1 VIGKKKKEAHSLPSV
16 SGRYQPDGLPSIICV
31 DGQTLPKR
39 RPQTKDAQAPV
50 PRVDVFPIMS
60 LLKSELN
67 GGILFRL
74 LAYRLV
80 ATFAFS
86 AEIPS
91 LQVGPLGHPRPWLF
105 RESRSCVVELVARQS
120 TGWVCLSFQFR
131 VSSWIVIAAHR
142 REMYLVGGRRSPGLS
157 PFRQWPFSPW
167 SIGCSVQGQKLEHID
182 SARSRPSLQGLSLG
196 VVSTPYCRAAKLT
209 LVH

>member
-1 VIGKKKKEAHSLPSV
+1 MAE
-16 SGRYQPDGLPSIICV
+16 
-31 DGQTLPKR
+31 
-39 RPQTKDAQAPV
+39 
-50 PRVDVFPIMS
+50 
-60 LLKSELN
+60 
-67 GGILFRL
+67 
-74 LAYRLV
+74 
-80 ATFAFS
+80 ATFAFP

-105 RESRSCVVELVARQS
+105 RESRSCVVGLVARQS

-142 REMYLVGGRRSPGLS
+142 RKMYLVGGRRSPGHS

-167 SIGCSVQGQKLEHID
+167 SIGWSVQGQKLEHID

>member
-1 VIGKKKKEAHSLPSV
+1 MALSL
-16 SGRYQPDGLPSIICV
+16 
-31 DGQTLPKR
+31 
-39 RPQTKDAQAPV
+39 
-50 PRVDVFPIMS
+50 
-60 LLKSELN
+60 
-67 GGILFRL
+67 RL
-74 LAYRLV
+74 LPWGRLHLLLRLQLRPPFWGAYV
-80 ATFAFS
+80 CSFAFP

-105 RESRSCVVELVARQS
+105 RESRSCVVGLVARQS

-142 REMYLVGGRRSPGLS
+142 REMYLVGGRRSPGHS

-167 SIGCSVQGQKLEHID
+167 SIGWSVQGQKLEHID

-196 VVSTPYCRAAKLT
+196 LVSTPYCRAAKLT
-209 LVH
+209 PVH

>member
-1 VIGKKKKEAHSLPSV
+1 
-16 SGRYQPDGLPSIICV
+16 
-31 DGQTLPKR
+31 
-39 RPQTKDAQAPV
+39 
-50 PRVDVFPIMS
+50 M
-60 LLKSELN
+60 
-67 GGILFRL
+67 ILFRL
-74 LAYRLV
+74 SAGRLV
-80 ATFAFS
+80 ATFAFP

-91 LQVGPLGHPRPWLF
+91 LQVSPLGHPRPWLF
-105 RESRSCVVELVARQS
+105 RESRSCVVGLVARQS
-120 TGWVCLSFQFR
+120 TGWVCFSFQFR

-142 REMYLVGGRRSPGLS
+142 RKMYLVGGGRRSPGHS

-167 SIGCSVQGQKLEHID
+167 SIGWSMQGQKLEHID

>member
-1 VIGKKKKEAHSLPSV
+1 MAE
-16 SGRYQPDGLPSIICV
+16 
-31 DGQTLPKR
+31 
-39 RPQTKDAQAPV
+39 
-50 PRVDVFPIMS
+50 FP
-60 LLKSELN
+60 
-67 GGILFRL
+67 
-74 LAYRLV
+74 
-80 ATFAFS
+80 

-105 RESRSCVVELVARQS
+105 RESRSCVVGLVARQS

-142 REMYLVGGRRSPGLS
+142 REMYLVGGRRSPGHS

-167 SIGCSVQGQKLEHID
+167 SIGWSVQGQKLEHID

-209 LVH
+209 LVHSL